1 MPIMPCF
8 NENQAHAEG
17 KIIGSTIEA
26 ERMPA
31 MIDGA
36 IGAISIPSSA
46 KVPMIRRSKILDMI
60 TSRLGREDQ
69 RRLRSR
75 TT

>member
-46 KVPMIRRSKILDMI
+46 KVQMTENPVTEPFQFIGGQFGFRRTL
-60 TSRLGREDQ
+60 
-69 RRLRSR
+69 
-75 TT
+75 